1 MGEKSMARRAVDYY
15 EKITGSGSD
24 SRKGKTT
31 KKPTTKPARSGNRN
45 QNKQLKRLEKE
56 GY

>member
-1 MGEKSMARRAVDYY
+1 MGEKSMARRAVEY
-15 EKITGSGSD
+15 ITGSGSD
-24 SRKGKTT
+24 SRKGKPT
-31 KKPTTKPARSGNRN
+31 KKPTTKPPRSGNRN